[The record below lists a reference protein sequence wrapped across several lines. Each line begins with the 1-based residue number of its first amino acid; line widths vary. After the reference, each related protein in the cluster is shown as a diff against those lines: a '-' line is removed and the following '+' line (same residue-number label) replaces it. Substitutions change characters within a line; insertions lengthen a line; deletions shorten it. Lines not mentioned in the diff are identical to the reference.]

1 MRTVAIIPAAG
12 SGSRTGSEIPKQF
25 IRFNGKELIAY
36 TLEVFQ
42 RSALVDEIVVAT
54 SGSGFEQLEEIKTK
68 YGISK
73 ISTVVQ
79 GGKER
84 QDSVRAALK
93 AAKMS
98 FDDLAAVHDAARA
111 LLPVEVLN
119 KAILTASEKGSALVC
134 IRAKDTIAFID
145 NDQLDYI
152 DRSKILIVQTPQIFK
167 YGELMHAFAEAYSE
181 NFYGTDESSLMRRAG
196 FPVVIS
202 EGSAYNFKVT
212 TKEDCELVERLI
224 AVNRIEPKGL

>member
-12 SGSRTGSEIPKQF
+12 SGSRTGSDIPKQF
-25 IRFNGKELIAY
+25 LPFNGKELIVY

-42 RSALVDEIVVAT
+42 RSAMVDEIVIAT
-54 SGSGFEQLEEIKTK
+54 SGTGFERLEEIKHK

-84 QDSVRAALK
+84 QDSVRAALR
-93 AAKMS
+93 AVNMS

-111 LLPVEVLN
+111 LLPLPVLN

-134 IRAKDTIAFID
+134 IRAKDTIAFTE
-145 NDQLDYI
+145 NDELEYI
-152 DRSKILIVQTPQIFK
+152 DRNKVLMVQTPQIFK
-167 YGELMHAFAEAYSE
+167 YGELMHAFDSAYSD
-181 NFYGTDESSLMRRAG
+181 NYYGTDESSLMRRAG
-196 FPVVIS
+196 YPVVVS
-202 EGSAYNFKVT
+202 EGSVFNFKVT
-212 TKEDCELVERLI
+212 TAEDVTLFEKLATL
-224 AVNRIEPKGL
+224 NPG